1 MFLKTSFKIYHL
13 QGLIQDFS
21 DEGTYPKDVDVN
33 LLFWTIIYENEK
45 KGLRL
50 TPVMR
55 SNPEF
60 VNDSLKKRKHLFFFI
75 VF

>member
-1 MFLKTSFKIYHL
+1 MKREMFMFLKTSFKIYHL

-55 SNPEF
+55 STLN
-60 VNDSLKKRKHLFFFI
+60 SSMIH
-75 VF
+75 

>member
-50 TPVMR
+50 TPVKTKTLILFYCLLKFYAFNR
-55 SNPEF
+55 F
-60 VNDSLKKRKHLFFFI
+60 V
-75 VF
+75 V